1 MCGPSFEALLQA
13 PDREQALGSQQ
24 APAPGWAADCR
35 RAPPRTRGT
44 SSEISG
50 WSSWRFRHGRTNLSF
65 ISIVFFETAIWK
77 RDYINV
83 DVKITHENR
92 QCPPSL
98 GETRPE
104 FRGAGAR
111 VRVPAAGGRELLPAR
126 RGAVRQ
132 VPGVQHQG
140 RAANDPSAAVGG
152 PSRGLLRDCENRLL
166 PMDSLQL

>member
-1 MCGPSFEALLQA
+1 MSSYHIEALFSMCLNRFLNVKEVVATFSHDYEPFCGPSFEALLQA

-77 RDYINV
+77 RD
-83 DVKITHENR
+83 
-92 QCPPSL
+92 
-98 GETRPE
+98 
-104 FRGAGAR
+104 
-111 VRVPAAGGRELLPAR
+111 
-126 RGAVRQ
+126 
-132 VPGVQHQG
+132 
-140 RAANDPSAAVGG
+140 
-152 PSRGLLRDCENRLL
+152 
-166 PMDSLQL
+166 